1 MPVQAELLKD
11 LRVCVMG
18 HSGERPVLLATRSE
32 HTYLWESAS
41 K

>member
-11 LRVCVMG
+11 PRVCVMG
-18 HSGERPVLLATRSE
+18 QSGGRPVLLLTRSE
-32 HTYLWESAS
+32 HTYLRES

>member
-11 LRVCVMG
+11 PRVCVMEQ
-18 HSGERPVLLATRSE
+18 SGGRPVLLATRRE

>member
-11 LRVCVMG
+11 PRVCVMEQ
-18 HSGERPVLLATRSE
+18 SGGRPVLK
-32 HTYLWESAS
+32 SAS